1 MTDAMLAEQQEA
13 AAQGGN
19 RAEVVKRV
27 EEELFAIYSNLA
39 LDEKPK
45 QLEQRGGAFY
55 SEAAVNLMRS
65 LYNGTN
71 DIQTLNVANRG
82 ILDFLPD
89 DASIEVNCV
98 VTKTGPLPLPLTQI
112 PPMAKGLI
120 HAVKTYEQLAI
131 DAAVTGDRSLAIQ
144 ALAHHPLVPSVEV
157 AIAMLDE
164 MLEAN
169 KEYLPAFFA

>member
-1 MTDAMLAEQQEA
+1 M
-13 AAQGGN
+13 
-19 RAEVVKRV
+19 
-27 EEELFAIYSNLA
+27 
-39 LDEKPK
+39 
-45 QLEQRGGAFY
+45 
-55 SEAAVNLMRS
+55 NLMRS

-98 VTKTGPLPLPLTQI
+98 VTKTGPLPLPLTKI

-157 AIAMLDE
+157 AIVMLDE

-169 KEYLPAFFA
+169 REYLPAFFAQD